1 MKKILAAILQQP
13 KSYISW
19 FFIIVTV
26 IAFFIMGAFGSLTP
40 VIKCLN
46 SKMLTFEIGAFSFS
60 IYELIKAILI
70 LILFIWLT
78 QSITTYGEK
87 YIRKLSAIKL
97 ANRVI
102 LIKIFQIAVYFILFF
117 TIMGI
122 YGIDLSALAFLS
134 SAFIFGIS
142 FGLQKIASN
151 YISGLIL
158 LFEKSIKEGD
168 LIEIDK
174 DITGFVKQIAARHT
188 LVETFSGM
196 EIMIPNDDFISHK
209 VTNFT
214 YSNRKG
220 RIEIKFG
227 IAYSSDLEHAIKVAL
242 ESASS
247 HRLCSDTKLPVCY
260 VTEFADSSINLIL
273 FFWTDDVTNQR
284 LAFKSDVMRNLWS
297 NFKKNNISIPF
308 PQRDVNVKYP
318 FPPKGE

>member
-1 MKKILAAILQQP
+1 MMKKILARILQKP
-13 KSYISW
+13 KSYVSW
-19 FFIIVTV
+19 LFIV
-26 IAFFIMGAFGSLTP
+26 IAAITFCIMGAFGYLNPIIKSLD
-40 VIKCLN
+40 

-60 IYELIKAILI
+60 IYELIKAIFV

-78 QSITTYGEK
+78 QSLTTYGEK

-117 TIMGI
+117 TIMSI

-158 LFEKSIKEGD
+158 LLEKSIKEGD

-174 DITGFVKQIAARHT
+174 EITGFVTQIAARHT

-227 IAYSSDLEHAIKVAL
+227 VSYSSDLELAIKVAL

-247 HRLCSDTKLPVCY
+247 HELCSDNKLPVCY
-260 VTEFADSSINLIL
+260 VTEFADSSINLVL
-273 FFWTDDVTNQR
+273 FFWTDDVTNKR
-284 LAFKSDVMRNLWS
+284 LALKSDVMRNLWS
-297 NFKKNNISIPF
+297 NFKNNNISIPF
-308 PQRDVNVKYP
+308 PQRDVNVKYSSQNN
-318 FPPKGE
+318 